1 MEKLEIG
8 NYEIQ
13 DCILGEGCYGSVRT
27 AIDTRD
33 EGVYAIKRIKK
44 IYHSR
49 TEADILS
56 TLMKED
62 RNLPN
67 GERIDSVLEFHDYF
81 EVDDDD
87 YPTEK
92 RDDDHDLDEEKYES
106 EEDMNRSGYLV
117 TELIDGTDLFDL
129 MLEYINEDLEFSEKD
144 VLEIG
149 KYLFQA
155 LVLLHR
161 NNIVHRDIKLENV
174 IVRRDDSVA
183 KLIDFGLACWLVEGG
198 YPDEMGSGTSH
209 YLPPE
214 SYLKNYKATPEV
226 WKKSDVYAAGIVLYA
241 LATSDFADD
250 PLGYIDDKRSS
261 LYAAVRMNRLKFPTN
276 VHLSDIPSPDIK
288 NIIRECIKGE
298 PERRGTAEQ
307 ILAMIEKAI
316 KKL

>member
-27 AIDTRD
+27 AFDNRD

-62 RNLPN
+62 RNLAS
-67 GERIDSVLEFHDYF
+67 GEKIDSVLEFHDYF
-81 EVDDDD
+81 EVDDAD
-87 YPTEK
+87 YPTET
-92 RDDDHDLDEEKYES
+92 REEDNEDLDEEKYES
-106 EEDMNRSGYLV
+106 EEDMLRSGYLV
-117 TELIDGTDLFDL
+117 TEYIDGIDLFDL
-129 MLEYINEDLEFSEKD
+129 MLDEDLEFSERD

-155 LVLLHR
+155 LILLHR
-161 NNIVHRDIKLENV
+161 NNIVHRDIKLENI
-174 IVRRDDSVA
+174 IVRRDDKVA
-183 KLIDFGLACWLVEGG
+183 KLIDFGLACWLREGDF
-198 YPDEMGSGTSH
+198 PDEMGSGTSN

-214 SYLKNYKATPEV
+214 AYLKNYKATPEV
-226 WKKSDVYAAGIVLYA
+226 WKKSDIYAAGIVLYS
-241 LATSDFADD
+241 LAISDFADD

-261 LYAAVRMNRLKFPTN
+261 LYSAVRMNRLKFPTN

-288 NIIRECIKGE
+288 NIIKECIKGE

-307 ILAMIEKAI
+307 ILVMIEKAI